1 MDLKYDFSSLLW
13 YVMGF
18 CIIMQG
24 SYGFNSLKE
33 KVYVNVFESIV
44 VRYSAIALFHTILFL
59 VPIYVYCESY
69 DMYIVPDLTLM
80 LASKYDR

>member
-1 MDLKYDFSSLLW
+1 MYDCR
-13 YVMGF
+13 YVLGF

-44 VRYSAIALFHTILFL
+44 VRCSAIALFHTILYNSISRPHL
-59 VPIYVYCESY
+59 YVYCESY

-80 LASKYDR
+80 LASEYDR